1 MKQITSRPYR
11 ILQDHM
17 AVYQFMLEIYEK
29 DWRNGVPAPFLEYAL
44 YSDWM
49 DKGYTYLD
57 RLWFDGDTIVGFV
70 FYENPVDDVYFSLRP
85 GYEELAPEMVAYA
98 EKHMPR
104 PNGKHQ
110 LILCGAQ
117 KPFVEAAKA
126 AGYQMVY
133 EEPDM
138 QYDFAKPLTYAL
150 PEGFRFVPV
159 GEADYA
165 KIMKCCHY
173 GFENDKT
180 DGPWEE
186 DIRDYQMA
194 YAPHATMEYAV
205 CVENVAGEYVCFAG
219 MWWTPENKLA
229 YMEPLC
235 TLPEYRGRGLAAAA
249 LSELYRRMQP
259 LGATHMT
266 GGASP
271 FYEKIGYELAVV
283 WTHWMK
289 FEQGKID

>member
-1 MKQITSRPYR
+1 MKYKNAAE
-11 ILQDHM
+11 ILP
-17 AVYQFMLEIYEK
+17 E
-29 DWRNGVPAPFLEYAL
+29 AL
-44 YSDWM
+44 LQEVQKYI
-49 DKGYTYLD
+49 
-57 RLWFDGDTIVGFV
+57 DGDTIVGFV
-70 FYENPVDDVYFSLRP
+70 FYENPVSDVYFSLRP
-85 GYEELAPEMVAYA
+85 GYEELVPEMIAYA
-98 EKHMPR
+98 GEHMPR
-104 PNGKHQ
+104 PDGKHQ
-110 LILCGAQ
+110 LILCAAQ
-117 KPFVEAAKA
+117 EAFVAEAKA
-126 AGYQMVY
+126 AGYRMVY

-138 QYDFAKPLTYAL
+138 QYDFTKLLDYKL

-165 KIMKCCHY
+165 KVMKCCYY

-180 DGPWEE
+180 GGPWEE
-186 DIRDYQMA
+186 DIRDYLLA

-205 CVENVAGEYVCFAG
+205 NIENEDGEYVCHAG
-219 MWWTPENKLA
+219 MWWMAENKLA

-235 TLPEYRGRGLAAAA
+235 TVLEYRGRGLAAAA
-249 LSELYRRMQP
+249 LSELYRRMKP

-289 FEQGKID
+289 FDK